1 MNINNLSLIGNTGIE
16 EIFLQLS
23 SENDHGHNGGESL
36 PVKQIGFKIND
47 PTITWA
53 DII

>member
-1 MNINNLSLIGNTGIE
+1 MNINNLSLIGNTEIE

-23 SENDHGHNGGESL
+23 SEGESL